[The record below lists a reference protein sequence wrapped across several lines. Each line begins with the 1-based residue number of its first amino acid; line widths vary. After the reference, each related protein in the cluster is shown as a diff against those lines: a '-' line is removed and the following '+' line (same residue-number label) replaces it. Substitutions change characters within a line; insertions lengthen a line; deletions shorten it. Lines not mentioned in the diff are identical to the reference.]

1 MGTGAVGAKPGVQPG
16 VQPGGTDRGPDA
28 LVFDLDGTL
37 VDSRRDLAA
46 AVNRTRE
53 DYGLDPLP
61 VDRVVALV
69 GYGAE
74 HLIRR
79 ATDDLGAERVPE
91 ALRRFFRH
99 YRDHLLDT
107 TRPYPGVEEMLET
120 LGSRHPLAVLTNKPE
135 SFSREILAG
144 LELGR
149 CFDHLLGGDS
159 LSTRKP
165 DPEGLLELARRLGVE
180 PARVVLVGDSRV
192 DADTAHTAGVPFA
205 FVTWG
210 FADAEERKAV
220 ARETRER
227 GGRVV
232 TTPAELTTLSRTDRD
247 EDPRR

>member
-1 MGTGAVGAKPGVQPG
+1 MTTGREIA
-16 VQPGGTDRGPDA
+16 A

-61 VDRVVALV
+61 VDEVVALV

-79 ATDDLGAERVPE
+79 ATDDLGADRVAE
-91 ALRRFFRH
+91 ALRCFFRH
-99 YRDHLLDT
+99 YRRHLLDT
-107 TRPYPGVEEMLET
+107 TRPYPGVVDMLET
-120 LGSRHPLAVLTNKPE
+120 LGARHPLAILTNKPE

-144 LELGR
+144 LELSR
-149 CFDHLLGGDS
+149 YFDHLLGGDS

-180 PARVVLVGDSRV
+180 TARLLLVGDSRV
-192 DADTAHTAGVPFA
+192 DAGTAHAAGVPFA

-210 FADAEERKAV
+210 FADAEEREAV

-232 TTPAELTTLSRTDRD
+232 ATPAELTALSTTDRD
-247 EDPRR
+247 EG